1 MLSPRPTA
9 PEGWPLRD
17 LPPENSM
24 TIQAVGSPLR
34 PIVLANNESPWGPSP
49 AARRALL
56 ATADDLQ
63 SYPAISALPLRE
75 RLAAAHGVSAAEICV
90 GAGST
95 ALIYQILLALQGN
108 EPGEVWA
115 PAHTFMVYGWAAAN
129 ARLRYQEVP
138 SPHWVPDLDA
148 LAAAVG
154 PTTRCVCLVNP
165 NNPTGA
171 FIPEAA
177 LVRFLERLPAH
188 LPVLLDE
195 AYAEYVDAPAP
206 NGVALRARF
215 ANLLILRT
223 FSKAYGLAAARV
235 GYVIADAAWI
245 EQIERRCP
253 PFSVS
258 APGQAAAMAALDDT
272 RHLRHTLERTWAER
286 RRLAEA
292 LQARGLEVL
301 PSQGNFLCVD
311 FGSQAAALNSALAA
325 RGIELRGLANYHL
338 PAHLRITV
346 GRPEQNDALLAALD
360 IVRSPRR
367 ACVAGTEVARCPGRR
382 PLES

>member
-1 MLSPRPTA
+1 MLNPMPTA
-9 PEGWPLRD
+9 LEGWPMGERAL
-17 LPPENSM
+17 ENST
-24 TIQAVGSPLR
+24 TIQAVVPPPR

-49 AARRALL
+49 AACRALL

-63 SYPAISALPLRE
+63 SYPAISSLPLRE

-95 ALIYQILLALQGN
+95 ALIYQILLALQGA

-129 ARLRYQEVP
+129 ARLRYREVP

-148 LAAAVG
+148 LASAVG
-154 PTTRCVCLVNP
+154 PATRCVCLVNP

-171 FIPEAA
+171 LIPEAD
-177 LVRFLERLPAH
+177 LVRFLEQVPAD
-188 LPVLLDE
+188 LPVIVDE
-195 AYAEYVDAPAP
+195 AYAEYVEGPAP

-235 GYVIADAAWI
+235 GYVIADAARI

-258 APGQAAAMAALDDT
+258 APGQAAALAALDDP

-286 RRLAEA
+286 RRLTEA
-292 LQARGLEVL
+292 LQTRGLEVL

-311 FGSQAAALNSALAA
+311 FGPEAAALNIALAA
-325 RGIELRGLANYHL
+325 RGIELRGLANYQL
-338 PAHLRITV
+338 PGHLRITV

-360 IVRSPRR
+360 IVWPPRR
-367 ACVAGTEVARCPGRR
+367 TSVAGAQSRWRR
-382 PLES
+382 PVPES